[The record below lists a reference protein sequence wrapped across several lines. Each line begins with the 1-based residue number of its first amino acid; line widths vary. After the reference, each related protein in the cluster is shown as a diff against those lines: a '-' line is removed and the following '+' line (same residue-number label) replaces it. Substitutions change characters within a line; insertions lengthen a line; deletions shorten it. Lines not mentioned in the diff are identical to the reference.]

1 MFNNL
6 VLGYLLPE
14 LAGMLPG
21 SAGEL
26 LQGGILLAVS
36 VGALGVIIANIQTIR
51 DYREENRMDGRCLT
65 CFFTNAGTIVFI
77 LVFAANMVLMLSL

>member
-1 MFNNL
+1 M
-6 VLGYLLPE
+6 
-14 LAGMLPG
+14 
-21 SAGEL
+21 
-26 LQGGILLAVS
+26 LAVS